1 MRRLPEEIR
10 RVTVMI
16 GQEKYVLKTDMSDER
31 LERLSNMVNSRLEQ
45 VAASKIRIPASRAAV
60 LVALQLADDYMK
72 LEEDHQLLLQLVA
85 EARDT
90 AR

>member
-1 MRRLPEEIR
+1 MRLTEDVR
-10 RVTVMI
+10 RVTVVV
-16 GQEKYVLKTDMSDER
+16 GRAKYILKTDMSDER
-31 LERLSNMVNSRLEQ
+31 LARLTELVNDRLER
-45 VAASKIRIPASRAAV
+45 VSNGKVHIPASRSAV

-85 EARDT
+85 ETRDT

>member
-1 MRRLPEEIR
+1 MSEDIR
-10 RVTVMI
+10 RVTVEI

-31 LERLSNMVNSRLEQ
+31 LDRLTKMVNSRLEQ
-45 VAASKIRIPASRAAV
+45 VSTSKIHIPASRSAV
-60 LVALQLADDYMK
+60 LVALQLADDYIK

-85 EARDT
+85 ETRDT

>member
-1 MRRLPEEIR
+1 MAEDIR
-10 RVTVMI
+10 RVTVSV
-16 GQEKYVLKTDMSDER
+16 GPEKYVLKTDMSDER
-31 LERLSNMVNSRLEQ
+31 LTRLTGMVNDRLER
-45 VAASKIRIPASRAAV
+45 VSNGKVRLPASRAAV

-85 EARDT
+85 ETRDT

>member
-1 MRRLPEEIR
+1 MSEEIR
-10 RVTVMI
+10 RVTVSV

-31 LERLSNMVNSRLEQ
+31 LARLTGMVNQRLER
-45 VAASKIRIPASRAAV
+45 VSAGKVRLPASRAAV

-85 EARDT
+85 ETRDT

>member
-1 MRRLPEEIR
+1 MRLTEDAR
-10 RVTVMI
+10 RVTVVV
-16 GQEKYVLKTDMSDER
+16 GREKYILKTDMSDER
-31 LERLSNMVNSRLEQ
+31 LARLTELVNDRLDRVSNGKVH
-45 VAASKIRIPASRAAV
+45 IPASRSAV

-85 EARDT
+85 ETRDT

>member
-1 MRRLPEEIR
+1 MSEDIR
-10 RVTVMI
+10 RVTVEI

-31 LERLSNMVNSRLEQ
+31 LDRLTKMVNSRLEQ
-45 VAASKIRIPASRAAV
+45 VATGKIHIPASRSAV
-60 LVALQLADDYMK
+60 LVALQLADDYIK

-85 EARDT
+85 ETRDT